1 MAFSSACKSSTLI
14 IFSFAILFVAISLKY
29 VIGPVIKEDTISKS
43 LKLIEGYDIYT
54 AWYYNPPNIAMSKFY
69 FFNIENPKEIR
80 KGGKPKVREIGPF
93 IHDSMGIKKNIVRL
107 GYDEISYGQWH
118 ALVYNQ
124 EKTEKEC
131 FNPLTNKTCQFK

>member
-1 MAFSSACKSSTLI
+1 MAFSSTCKSSTLI
-14 IFSFAILFVAISLKY
+14 FFSLGILFFAILLKY
-29 VIGPVIKEDTISKS
+29 VIIPVGMEETITKS
-43 LKLIEGYDIYT
+43 MKLIEGYDIFN
-54 AWYYNPPNIAMSKFY
+54 AWYNPSNITISKFY
-69 FFNIENPKEIR
+69 FFHIENPDEIR

-93 IHDSMGIKKNIVRL
+93 VHETRDIKKNIVYL